1 MDVREGASAGGI
13 FGAEKMMRILV
24 IESDQALL
32 STLCEE
38 LEERGYSVDPATN
51 GGEALR
57 KLHSLPNII
66 VLDGILTDIDG
77 LMFLAQI
84 KSDQDLKN
92 VPVIFLLESGDESKA
107 HAAAELGVSK
117 SVIKTHYGLSSLCD
131 LIEKYLPQKKKIRYV

>member
-1 MDVREGASAGGI
+1 MI
-13 FGAEKMMRILV
+13 KILV
-24 IESDQALL
+24 VESDQALL

-57 KLHSLPNII
+57 KLHSVPAVI

-77 LMFLAQI
+77 LTLLAQI
-84 KSDQDLKN
+84 KGDRDLNN
-92 VPVIFLLESGDESKA
+92 VPVIFLLEAGDESKA

-117 SVIKTHYGLSSLCD
+117 SVIKTHYGLSSLCN